1 MAFAAQA
8 DIVNG
13 SFDSAAAGVVQA
25 GTFTYA
31 QLNQGWYTNGTSHNF
46 VIAGNGVADRN
57 DNGQN
62 SYAGMGQLFTYSGA
76 GLRTLRI
83 NITST
88 DADVDNDWAVT
99 FWGYDQIGGATA
111 LASADQFNL
120 GNTNSLAA
128 GGNYTETEL
137 VKDTPMNIGTVMK
150 AKRSASPVISRCAR
164 AATPSLRA
172 SIRSKCSASKSAS
185 VVSTAGFQSLD
196 PCVFYPL

>member
-1 MAFAAQA
+1 
-8 DIVNG
+8 
-13 SFDSAAAGVVQA
+13 
-25 GTFTYA
+25 
-31 QLNQGWYTNGTSHNF
+31 
-46 VIAGNGVADRN
+46 
-57 DNGQN
+57 
-62 SYAGMGQLFTYSGA
+62 
-76 GLRTLRI
+76 
-83 NITST
+83 
-88 DADVDNDWAVT
+88 VT

-172 SIRSKCSASKSAS
+172 SIRSKCSASKSAN

-196 PCVFYPL
+196 PCVFLPPLTGRGQSPCEIPAKKFQVKDLRTADWKGFARSSPANITGHFIRYLL